1 MMLINICFYRYMNDP
16 VKNLPLDCESISND
30 LERSG
35 NLNRKIWKRGFT
47 IIEVAIVIAII
58 GTLSAIAVPK
68 YLKYRY
74 EAKIVVAMTDI
85 KMMEKQINLYVVD
98 NGGQL
103 PDSLNDLPT
112 INEPPKDP
120 WGRPY
125 QYLKI
130 DGAGPPEID
139 INVPQPEVVKGPQ
152 ADRSP
157 PVIDVSPPEIDVGDA
172 GVIGSAKKNMM
183 DAPVNQDYDLYS
195 MGKDGK
201 TNFSFKAP
209 VSWDDVVRAYE
220 GRYIGLVSE
229 L

>member
-1 MMLINICFYRYMNDP
+1 MMLITICFYKHMNDP
-16 VKNLPLDCESISND
+16 VKHPPLDCESISND
-30 LERSG
+30 LERFG
-35 NLNRKIWKRGFT
+35 NLNRKIWKRIFT
-47 IIEVAIVIAII
+47 LIEIAIVIAII

-74 EAKIVVAMTDI
+74 EAKVVVAMTDV

-112 INEPPKDP
+112 ISEPPIDP

-130 DGAGPPEID
+130 GGFPSA
-139 INVPQPEVVKGPQ
+139 
-152 ADRSP
+152 
-157 PVIDVSPPEIDVGDA
+157 PVDPSNPGKPATTGKPGDVGA
-172 GVIGSAKKNMM
+172 PENPSAIGSARKNLM
-183 DAPVNQDYDLYS
+183 DVPVNQDYDLYS
-195 MGKDGK
+195 IGKDGK
-201 TNFSFKAP
+201 TNISFRVS

-220 GRYIGLVSE
+220 GRYVGLVSE

>member
-1 MMLINICFYRYMNDP
+1 MNDP
-16 VKNLPLDCESISND
+16 VKNSPLDCVSISND

-47 IIEVAIVIAII
+47 LIEISIVIAII

-98 NGGQL
+98 NEGQL

-139 INVPQPEVVKGPQ
+139 ISVPEPEVVTGPQ
-152 ADRSP
+152 TDRRIP
-157 PVIDVSPPEIDVGDA
+157 PVIDVSPPEIDIGDA
-172 GVIGSAKKNMM
+172 TVIGQARKNMM
-183 DAPVNQDYDLYS
+183 DVPVNQDYDLYS
-195 MGKDGK
+195 LGKDGK
-201 TNFSFKAP
+201 TNPSFKVP

>member
-1 MMLINICFYRYMNDP
+1 MNDP
-16 VKNLPLDCESISND
+16 VKNSPLDCESISND
-30 LERSG
+30 LERFG

-47 IIEVAIVIAII
+47 LIEIAIVIAII

-85 KMMEKQINLYVVD
+85 KMIEKQINLYVVD

-112 INEPPKDP
+112 INETPKDP

-139 INVPQPEVVKGPQ
+139 ISVPQPEVVKGPQ
-152 ADRSP
+152 TDRRSP
-157 PVIDVSPPEIDVGDA
+157 PVIDVSPPEIDVGDVT
-172 GVIGSAKKNMM
+172 VIGQARKNMM
-183 DAPVNQDYDLYS
+183 DVPVNQDYDLYS
-195 MGKDGK
+195 LGKDGK
-201 TNFSFKAP
+201 SNSSFKVS

>member
-1 MMLINICFYRYMNDP
+1 
-16 VKNLPLDCESISND
+16 
-30 LERSG
+30 
-35 NLNRKIWKRGFT
+35 
-47 IIEVAIVIAII
+47 
-58 GTLSAIAVPK
+58 
-68 YLKYRY
+68 
-74 EAKIVVAMTDI
+74 MTDI

-112 INEPPKDP
+112 INEAPKDP

-130 DGAGPPEID
+130 DGAGPPEI
-139 INVPQPEVVKGPQ
+139 NVPQPEVVKGPQ
-152 ADRSP
+152 ADRSR
-157 PVIDVSPPEIDVGDA
+157 PVVNVSPPEIDVGDA
-172 GVIGSAKKNMM
+172 GVIGGAKKNMM